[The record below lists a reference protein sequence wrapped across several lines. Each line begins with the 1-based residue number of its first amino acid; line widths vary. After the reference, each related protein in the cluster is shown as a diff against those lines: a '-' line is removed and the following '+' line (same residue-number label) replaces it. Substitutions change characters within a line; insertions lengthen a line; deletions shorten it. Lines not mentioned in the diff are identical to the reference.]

1 MDPDPEQTEGSAD
14 GMSIHIMFTDGSNP
28 YIRYNMDP
36 ETFAG
41 ELLRW
46 AKTFRL
52 EFAGVIGEDIIQFTA
67 AAKTGGRP
75 GFSPEE

>member
-46 AKTFRL
+46 TKNFHL
-52 EFAGVIGEDIIQFTA
+52 DFAGTIGGSILQFTA
-67 AAKTGGRP
+67 TEKSGGR
-75 GFSPEE
+75 G